1 MDSTITLWQFLLQ
14 LLLEP
19 KNDHLICWTSNDGE
33 FKLLKAEDV
42 AKLWGFRKNKPNM
55 NYDKLSRALR
65 YYYDKNII
73 KKVNGQKFVY
83 KFVCYP
89 EILNMDFN
97 MVGRTENGMETS
109 SPEMSRPQKDK
120 ENHSQEKAASSS
132 KISSRNDY
140 IRSGLY
146 SSFTL
151 NSLQT
156 NPNIFK
162 SIKIENPAE
171 KLPEEK
177 KKKPPHQEPVTVI
190 KFVTNPPK
198 KPSLVSVVEPV
209 VMPSVTVTSPK
220 PASTEESPTVPNI
233 VTSFTTTPPASS
245 TSPSV
250 PLPLSPGSPILDS
263 SLDPPDSL
271 PVETELAASPS
282 DDLTQPLELSSDGGD
297 PSLDNAEARHQKGRS
312 KKPKGLELTPTLV
325 ITSSDPS
332 PLALPSPP
340 LAAASLTPA
349 YLTQTP
355 FLLTPSPL
363 LSSIHFWST
372 LSPVATLSP
381 ARMPGTSTLFQFPN
395 IANSH
400 MQIPLSSVDGSSTPA
415 SISPDLQKA

>member
-1 MDSTITLWQFLLQ
+1 MDNTITLWQFLLQ

-89 EILNMDFN
+89 EILKMDAN
-97 MVGRTENGMETS
+97 MVGKAENGVDS
-109 SPEMSRPQKDK
+109 SLPEMSRPQKDK
-120 ENHSQEKAASSS
+120 ENHTQEKGASSSS
-132 KISSRNDY
+132 KISNRNDY

-151 NSLQT
+151 NSLQA

-177 KKKPPHQEPVTVI
+177 KQLPCQEPVTVI
-190 KFVTNPPK
+190 KFVTNLPK
-198 KPSLVSVVEPV
+198 RPSPHPAVEPAV
-209 VMPSVTVTSPK
+209 IPTLSVASPK
-220 PASTEESPTVPNI
+220 PEVTEETPSVPSV
-233 VTSFTTTPPASS
+233 VTSFTTTPPVSS
-245 TSPSV
+245 VSPSA
-250 PLPLSPGSPILDS
+250 PLPLSPSSPLLTS
-263 SLDPPDSL
+263 SFDPPDNL
-271 PVETELAASPS
+271 PIEAELTTSPS
-282 DDLTQPLELSSDGGD
+282 DHLTQPLEPSSDGED
-297 PSLDNAEARHQKGRS
+297 PSQDSAEAKHQKGRS
-312 KKPKGLELTPTLV
+312 KKPKELELAPALV

-332 PLALPSPP
+332 PLGLPSPP
-340 LAAASLTPA
+340 LPAASLTPA

-381 ARMPGTSTLFQFPN
+381 ARLTGTSTLFQFPN

-400 MQIPLSSVDGSSTPA
+400 MQIPFSSVDGSSTPA
-415 SISPDLQKA
+415 SLSPDLQKA

>member
-97 MVGRTENGMETS
+97 MMGRPEKGMDVAL
-109 SPEMSRPQKDK
+109 PDISRPQKDK
-120 ENHSQEKAASSS
+120 ENHSQEKATSSS

-162 SIKIENPAE
+162 SIKIENPGE

-177 KKKPPHQEPVTVI
+177 KKKKPPPQEPVTVI
-190 KFVTNPPK
+190 KFVTNPPNREL
-198 KPSLVSVVEPV
+198 PAAMVEPV
-209 VMPSVTVTSPK
+209 VVPSVAVTPPNPTS
-220 PASTEESPTVPNI
+220 SEESLTVPNI
-233 VTSFTTTPPASS
+233 VTSFALTPSS
-245 TSPSV
+245 VSPPT
-250 PLPLSPGSPILDS
+250 PLPLSPGSPILEP
-263 SLDPPDSL
+263 SLDPAAGL
-271 PVETELAASPS
+271 AVETELATSPS
-282 DDLTQPLELSSDGGD
+282 DDLTQSLELSSDGED
-297 PSLDNAEARHQKGRS
+297 PSLDSSETRHQKGRS
-312 KKPKGLELTPTLV
+312 KKPKGLELTPALV

-340 LAAASLTPA
+340 LPAASLTPA

-400 MQIPLSSVDGSSTPA
+400 MQIPISSVDGSSTPA
-415 SISPDLQKA
+415 SLSPDLQKA

>member
-1 MDSTITLWQFLLQ
+1 MDNTITLWQFLLQ

-19 KNDHLICWTSNDGE
+19 KNSHLIRWTSSDGE

-42 AKLWGFRKNKPNM
+42 AKLWGCRKNKPNM

-89 EILNMDFN
+89 EILKMESNV
-97 MVGRTENGMETS
+97 VGRPESRAESNL
-109 SPEMSRPQKDK
+109 PEMSRPQKDK
-120 ENHSQEKAASSS
+120 ENLTLEKGAPSSS

-151 NSLQT
+151 NSLQA

-162 SIKIENPAE
+162 SMKVENPAE

-177 KKKPPHQEPVTVI
+177 KQQPLVQQPVTVI

-198 KPSLVSVVEPV
+198 RPSPPPPGVEASASASASAIPTLTV
-209 VMPSVTVTSPK
+209 APPTPAADEDLPSV
-220 PASTEESPTVPNI
+220 
-233 VTSFTTTPPASS
+233 VTSFTTASPVS
-245 TSPSV
+245 SVSPSE
-250 PLPLSPGSPILDS
+250 PFSPGSPLMAS
-263 SLDPPDSL
+263 SFDARSELPGEGRPAADGPAPGPD
-271 PVETELAASPS
+271 T
-282 DDLTQPLELSSDGGD
+282 SSDGEDLSPDGG
-297 PSLDNAEARHQKGRS
+297 EARHQKGRS
-312 KKPKGLELTPTLV
+312 KKPRELELMPALV
-325 ITSSDPS
+325 ITISDTS

-340 LAAASLTPA
+340 LPAASLTPA

-381 ARMPGTSTLFQFPN
+381 ARLTGTSSLFQFPN
-395 IANSH
+395 IGNSH
-400 MQIPLSSVDGSSTPA
+400 MQIPFSSVDGSSTPT
-415 SISPDLQKA
+415 SLSPDLQKA

>member
-1 MDSTITLWQFLLQ
+1 MDNTITLWQFLLQ

-19 KNDHLICWTSNDGE
+19 KNDHLIRWTSNDGE

-89 EILNMDFN
+89 EILKMDVN
-97 MVGRTENGMETS
+97 MVGKSENGVES
-109 SPEMSRPQKDK
+109 SLPEMSQLQKDK
-120 ENHSQEKAASSS
+120 ENHTQEKGTSSSS

-151 NSLQT
+151 NSLQA

-171 KLPEEK
+171 KLSEEK
-177 KKKPPHQEPVTVI
+177 KKPPCQELVTVI

-198 KPSLVSVVEPV
+198 GASLNPAVEPV
-209 VMPSVTVTSPK
+209 PIPALAVPSPK
-220 PASTEESPTVPNI
+220 PPMAEDGLSVPCME
-233 VTSFTTTPPASS
+233 TSFTTTPPISS
-245 TSPSV
+245 VSPSA
-250 PLPLSPGSPILDS
+250 PPPLSPGSPLLAS
-263 SLDPPDSL
+263 SFDPPASEDIKG
-271 PVETELAASPS
+271 ELDTSHPPS
-282 DDLTQPLELSSDGGD
+282 LELSSDGED
-297 PSLDNAEARHQKGRS
+297 PSQDNAEAKHQKGRS
-312 KKPKGLELTPTLV
+312 KKPKELELTPTLV
-325 ITSSDPS
+325 ITSSEPS

-340 LAAASLTPA
+340 LPAASLTPA

-381 ARMPGTSTLFQFPN
+381 ARMTGTNTLFQFPN

-400 MQIPLSSVDGSSTPA
+400 MQIPFSSVDGSSTPA
-415 SISPDLQKA
+415 SLSPDLQKA